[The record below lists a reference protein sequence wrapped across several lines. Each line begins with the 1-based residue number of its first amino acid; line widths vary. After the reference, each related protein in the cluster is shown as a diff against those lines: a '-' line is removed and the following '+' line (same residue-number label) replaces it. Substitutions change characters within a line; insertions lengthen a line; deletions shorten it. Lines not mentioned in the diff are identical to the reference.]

1 MDAAID
7 QRKTPRDPCH
17 DSAMWDPR
25 RWPLGVKFGIALV
38 LAALLPLAL
47 LANITL
53 NAGRGAVE
61 QAQLRTAQ
69 GAAIVSSAA
78 VRQYLG
84 GLAARADQVAT
95 RADVVRFTS
104 NPTTEET
111 PEFTGEFAAGDVLAV
126 VIYSPTGDPLLVESN
141 IDAGLGER
149 NVANE
154 RWFIDALFGRQTI
167 GGLEIND
174 QTAQLTAVVAAPIR
188 FPGSGSVGVAAIQ
201 VRGSAVLYA
210 QNQAPLVAG
219 GQSLL
224 VSKNDGV
231 IQSARDSRVIGQA
244 LTSFGAEDLNAG
256 LSESGEG
263 SLSEVPWLGRGPQV
277 AAWNSVN
284 DDLSSVILQPQEAFL
299 RPIEDLVRTTW
310 LIFTVVAVLAFGLA
324 LVIARR
330 LSRPISVLTGSAVD
344 VEAGEPVDPVP
355 LQKIGNTR
363 DDVGRLARVFS
374 SMAEQVAQRE
384 QALREQVRALRV
396 EIDHERRQQAV
407 SQVTES
413 DFFRDLLQ
421 RAQELRLRMQQ
432 NEERD
437 S

>member
-1 MDAAID
+1 
-7 QRKTPRDPCH
+7 
-17 DSAMWDPR
+17 MWDPR
-25 RWPLGVKFGIALV
+25 RWPLGVKFGLALV

-69 GAAIVSSAA
+69 GAAIVSSTA
-78 VRQYLG
+78 VRQYLS

-104 NPTTEET
+104 TPTTEEK
-111 PEFTGEFAAGDVLAV
+111 PEFAGEFAAGDVLAV

-210 QNQAPLVAG
+210 QNQAPLEAG
-219 GQSLL
+219 GQALL
-224 VSKNDGV
+224 VSKDGV

-244 LTSFGAEDLNAG
+244 LTSFGAGDLNAG
-256 LSESGEG
+256 LAQSGEG
-263 SLSEVPWLGRGPQV
+263 SLGEVPWLGRGPQV

-284 DDLSSVILQPQEAFL
+284 DDLSSVILQPREAFL

-310 LIFTVVAVLAFGLA
+310 LIFTGVAVLAFGLA

-344 VEAGEPVDPVP
+344 IEAGEPVDPVP
-355 LQKIGNTR
+355 LRKIGSAR

-384 QALREQVRALRV
+384 KALREQVQALRV

-407 SQVTES
+407 SQVTDS

>member
-1 MDAAID
+1 MDD
-7 QRKTPRDPCH
+7 PRLDTAFCD
-17 DSAMWDPR
+17 DSPMWDPR
-25 RWPLGVKFGIALV
+25 RWPVGVKFGFALV
-38 LAALLPLAL
+38 LAALLPLAV

-78 VRQYLG
+78 VRQYLS

-95 RADVVRFTS
+95 RADVARFAT
-104 NPTTEET
+104 NPTTEEV
-111 PEFTGEFAAGDVLAV
+111 PELTGEFAADDVLAV
-126 VIYSPTGDPLLVESN
+126 AIYSPTGDPLLVESN
-141 IDAGLGER
+141 IDSGLGER
-149 NVANE
+149 NVADE

-174 QTAQLTAVVAAPIR
+174 QTAQLTAVVAAPVR

-210 QNQAPLVAG
+210 QNQAPLVTG
-219 GQSLL
+219 GQALL
-224 VSKNDGV
+224 VTKDGV
-231 IQSARDSRVIGQA
+231 IQSARDSRVIGQV
-244 LTSFGAEDLNAG
+244 LSSFGADDLTAG
-256 LSESGEG
+256 LTQSGEG
-263 SLSEVPWLGRGPQV
+263 ALGAVPWLGRGPQV

-299 RPIEDLVRTTW
+299 QPIEDLARTTW
-310 LIFTVVAVLAFGLA
+310 LLFGAVAILAFGLA

-330 LSRPISVLTGSAVD
+330 LSRPISVLTGSAREI
-344 VEAGEPVDPVP
+344 EAGELVDPLP
-355 LQKIGNTR
+355 LQKISNAR

-374 SMAEQVAQRE
+374 RMAEQVAQRE

-396 EIDHERRQQAV
+396 EIDHERRYQAV
-407 SQVTES
+407 TQVTDS

-432 NEERD
+432 DKEPD
-437 S
+437 P

>member
-7 QRKTPRDPCH
+7 QRIPTKDPCN

-38 LAALLPLAL
+38 LAALVPLAL

-78 VRQYLG
+78 VRQYLT

-95 RADVVRFTS
+95 RADVVRFTIK
-104 NPTTEET
+104 PTAEET
-111 PEFTGEFAAGDVLAV
+111 PEFTGEFAADDVLAV

-141 IDAGLGER
+141 IDSGLGER
-149 NVANE
+149 NVADE

-201 VRGSAVLYA
+201 VRGSSVLYA

-219 GQSLL
+219 GQALL
-224 VSKNDGV
+224 VSKDGV
-231 IQSARDSRVIGQA
+231 IQSARDSRVIGQT
-244 LTSFGAEDLNAG
+244 LTSFGAEGLNDG
-256 LSESGEG
+256 LTQSGEG
-263 SLSEVPWLGRGPQV
+263 SLGGVPWFGRGPQV

-284 DDLSSVILQPQEAFL
+284 DDLTSVILQPQEAVL
-299 RPIEDLVRTTW
+299 RPIEDLAQTTW

-330 LSRPISVLTGSAVD
+330 LSRPISVLTGSAVEI
-344 VEAGEPVDPVP
+344 EAGEPVDPLP
-355 LQKIGNTR
+355 LQKIGSAR

-396 EIDHERRQQAV
+396 EINHERRQQAV
-407 SQVTES
+407 SQVTDS
-413 DFFRDLLQ
+413 DFFRDLVQ
-421 RAQELRLRMQQ
+421 RAQELRSRMQQ
-432 NEERD
+432 DEE
-437 S
+437 SGP